1 MISLRI
7 DVQKQGAPRFP
18 FEIKLNGPVR
28 AGESYRCHIEFDGW
42 INAPYHGIKG
52 NDSRQS
58 LALAVQLVYSIL
70 CSFRSKGLRYYW
82 PGSEVEFDLDQL
94 LAPGFYQDE
103 QADAPTR
110 NDYPPISNENGEQ
123 GIPPNAR

>member
-1 MISLRI
+1 MLSLRI

-28 AGESYRCHIEFDGW
+28 AGESYRCHIDFDGW
-42 INAPYHGIKG
+42 INAPSHSIKG

-58 LALAVQLVYSIL
+58 LALAVQLVYGIL

-82 PGSEVEFDLDQL
+82 PGSEVEFDPDQL
-94 LAPGFYQDE
+94 LAPGFYPDE
-103 QADAPTR
+103 HANASTR
-110 NDYPPISNENGEQ
+110 DDHSPLSNRNGED
-123 GIPPNAR
+123 GPPNA